1 MHKILLVDDHPI
13 YLMALSTLL
22 TQERISDDIVVAKD
36 AESAWELYQ
45 SSRPDLMIVDVNL
58 PTLSGVDFVKR
69 VRVSDDKVRILVF
82 SSARIEVMATRIREI
97 GANGY
102 VQKTEDVAQM
112 LNAIRATLSGFDCFP
127 SSMGGTATNRAAQ
140 GAAALSPREIS
151 VLGYLVKGHSNQEIA
166 DILHLSHKTVSTHKA
181 HIFQKTGISNIVD
194 LAEFAREN
202 LLLD

>member
-22 TQERISDDIVVAKD
+22 TQELVSDEIAVAKD
-36 AESAWELYQ
+36 GEAAWEMYKSHQ
-45 SSRPDLMIVDVNL
+45 PDLMIVDLNL

-69 VRVSDDKVRILVF
+69 VRVSDNQVRILVF
-82 SSARIEVMATRIREI
+82 SSARTEVMATKIRAI

-102 VQKTEDVAQM
+102 VQKTEDISQM

-127 SSMGGTATNRAAQ
+127 SVANDGTIAGSGRA
-140 GAAALSPREIS
+140 AAALSPREIT
-151 VLGYLVKGHSNQEIA
+151 VLSYLVKGHSNQEIA
-166 DILHLSHKTVSTHKA
+166 DLLHLSHKTISTHKA

-202 LLLD
+202 LLFD